1 MIYYISDLH
10 IYNQV
15 SLADKDCRPFDTLE
29 EMHNY
34 IIQKWNARVTGD
46 DLVIVLGDLSNADA
60 KLTNEFLKQLHGRI
74 ALLVGNHDHY
84 INNPE
89 FDHSRFEWIDTYR
102 EIRDEE
108 HHVILSHYPVMF
120 YNRQYKVFANGS
132 PMTYML
138 YGHLHNTMDEAIL
151 NHFQNELRQ
160 IRRTIKRTGNTINT
174 PSHMI
179 NCFCMFSDYTPLTLD
194 EWIENDRKRRSVPD
208 TIKDIF
214 I

>member
-15 SLADKDCRPFDTLE
+15 SLTDKDCRPFDTLE
-29 EMHNY
+29 EMHNC
-34 IIQKWNARVTGD
+34 IIRKWNARVTND

-74 ALLVGNHDHY
+74 ALLIGNHDHY
-84 INNPE
+84 VDDPE
-89 FDHSRFEWIDTYR
+89 FDRSRFEWIDEYR
-102 EIRDEE
+102 EILDKER
-108 HHVILSHYPVMF
+108 HVILCHYPVMF
-120 YNRQYKVFANGS
+120 YNYQYKTLADGS

-138 YGHLHNTMDEAIL
+138 YGHLHDSMDEGIL
-151 NHFQNELRQ
+151 HHFQNELRQ
-160 IRRTIKRTGNTINT
+160 IRRTIKRTGRTINT

-194 EWIENDRKRRSVPD
+194 EWIENDRRRRSTVD
-208 TIKDIF
+208 CLSE
-214 I
+214 